1 MVMMLSVLPEFIVKL
16 IGSYLN
22 TVECERIKLRCEYLI
37 ERKISILEEVVEI
50 LSKKKYKKRLISRV
64 AEVYFGKHLKKVR
77 NPDYEPKGIEYMSY
91 TRDDFEKGILLNI
104 SSELL
109 MLKDTLKYDLLKYKS
124 DTEIEYY
131 ESNEVYRIYSL
142 GQCYLLESVCKYIC
156 DKK

>member
-1 MVMMLSVLPEFIVKL
+1 MMLSGLPEFIVKL

-37 ERKISILEEVVEI
+37 ERNISVIEEVFEI
-50 LSKKKYKKRLISRV
+50 LSKKKYKKRLMSRV
-64 AEVYFGKHLKKVR
+64 AEVFFGKHLKEVR
-77 NPDYEPKGIEYMSY
+77 NGDYEPKGIEYMSY
-91 TRDDFEKGILLNI
+91 TRDDFEKCILGNL
-104 SSELL
+104 SSEML

-131 ESNEVYRIYSL
+131 KSNEVYRVYSL
-142 GQCYLLESVCKYIC
+142 GQGYLLLSVCKYIR

>member
-1 MVMMLSVLPEFIVKL
+1 MMLSGLPESIVKL

-50 LSKKKYKKRLISRV
+50 IREKKYRKILISRV
-64 AEVYFGKHLKKVR
+64 AEVFFGKHLKKVR
-77 NPDYEPKGIEYMSY
+77 NADYEAKGIEYISY
-91 TRDDFEKGILLNI
+91 TRDDFEKGILGNI
-104 SSELL
+104 SSEML

-124 DTEIEYY
+124 NTEIEGYK
-131 ESNEVYRIYSL
+131 SNEVYRIYSL
-142 GQCYLLESVCKYIC
+142 GQGYLLLSVCKYIR